1 MILAIG
7 NCEDI
12 YNFRRETM
20 IKKVAITAAITGAV
34 HIPSM
39 SEYLPITPEQI
50 IDEAVA
56 ANKAGA
62 AIVHI
67 HARNPQTGEPT
78 GNPELMKEIVDGI
91 RNKSDVIIGITTG
104 GAIGMSSKERLAAV
118 PICKAELGSCNAGS
132 VNFCFSPIAD
142 KIKEPKFDWE
152 IPFVKNTYNIPFA
165 NTFQGI
171 EDYISIMN
179 ENGTKP
185 EFEVYEVG
193 MLNNINYFIKKGMLK
208 GPVYIQFVLGIM
220 GGMPATLDNLLF
232 LYNSARRI
240 LGDNFI
246 WSCAAAGKD
255 QFDIVTTAMTLGG
268 NVRVG
273 LEDNLY
279 ISKGKLAKSN
289 AEPVEKVKEIASLLG
304 RQVATPSEVRGI
316 LFK

>member
-1 MILAIG
+1 M
-7 NCEDI
+7 N
-12 YNFRRETM
+12 
-20 IKKVAITAAITGAV
+20 KVIITAAITGAV

-39 SEYLPITPEQI
+39 SKYLPITPEQI

-56 ANKAGA
+56 ANNAGA

-67 HARNPQTGEPT
+67 HARDPETGQPT
-78 GNPELMKEIVDGI
+78 GSPKLMKYIVDGI
-91 RNKSDVIIGITTG
+91 RDKCDVVIGITTG
-104 GAIGMSSKERLAAV
+104 GAIGMTSEERLAAV

-142 KIKEPKFDWE
+142 KIIEAKFDWE
-152 IPFVKNTYNIPFA
+152 IPFVKNTYNLPFV
-165 NTFQGI
+165 NTFQDI
-171 EDYISIMN
+171 EDYIRIMD

-193 MLNNINYFIKKGMLK
+193 MLSNIAYFIKKGLLK

-220 GGMPATLDNLLF
+220 GGMPATVDNLLY
-232 LYNSARRI
+232 LYNTAKKI

-255 QFDIVTTAMTLGG
+255 QFDIITAAMILGG

-279 ISKGKLAKSN
+279 ISRGTLAKSN
-289 AEPVEKVKEIASLLG
+289 AEPVAKVKEISTLLG
-304 RQVATPSEVRGI
+304 REIMTPNEVREI